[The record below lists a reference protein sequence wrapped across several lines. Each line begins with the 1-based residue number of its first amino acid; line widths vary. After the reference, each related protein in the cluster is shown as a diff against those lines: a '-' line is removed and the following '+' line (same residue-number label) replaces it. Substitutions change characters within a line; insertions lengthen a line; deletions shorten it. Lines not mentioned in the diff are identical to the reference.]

1 MKSRGIKSLCSAAV
15 AAALIVALGL
25 ASCVREPEITGVKLD
40 KTSLSLTTGET
51 ATLTATIQPSDA
63 SGTVTWS
70 SSDASVAT
78 VLNGSV
84 VAVKAG
90 TATITASVEA
100 FKATCSV
107 TVTDPVINVTGVAVE
122 PASAAIEE
130 EETVQLK
137 ATVSPANATNST
149 VSWSSADNKIAT
161 VSSDGLVTGVAE
173 GSTKITASAGGMSG
187 TCTITVSKKIIYATS
202 ITLDK
207 TELELTEGESAT
219 LAATVAPENVTDP
232 TVRWASSD
240 EAVATVDGG
249 VVTAVSPGT
258 ATVTATCGSVSAE
271 CAITV
276 LKKVIPVS
284 GITLDKTVLELAEG
298 ESADLTATVAPEDAT
313 DKTVTWSSSN
323 EAVATVSADG
333 LVKAVAGGEATIT
346 AAAGDCTAT
355 CKVTVAAPIITY
367 LGKQKN
373 SVGNYYDI
381 FDISNTDNCYYYYD
395 YYSESVINNN
405 GGIETVMSTFA
416 SEIDN
421 LLKDYSVED
430 LLSYEVLAQ
439 GDGKY
444 AFKAIE
450 IGSYYI
456 FLLAYDSNGK
466 YLGPTYLTFAVTEYP
481 WKKLGSGKYT
491 DDVACGLYDGLYPIT
506 VNCNV
511 YESKETPGI
520 YMINGFQLPLT
531 ASIFKVSEEEMRPY
545 TGNWRDSDIVIN
557 ASDPDNVFI
566 ELQDYGVC
574 LNSEDGFID
583 GITSLYD
590 EEPYSVGTLDN
601 NTITFKTKKGLLCTL
616 ESDSENYYYANQ
628 HGMFKLVLP
637 KSNKAPGFK
646 APARQDKDLV
656 LKKGKL
662 AAKVGSFEKA
672 NLNRY

>member
-284 GITLDKTVLELAEG
+284 GITLDRTVLELAEG

-355 CKVTVAAPIITY
+355 CKVTVAAASYDSWLGTWSVPRAGSTDPWII
-367 LGKQKN
+367 
-373 SVGNYYDI
+373 
-381 FDISNTDNCYYYYD
+381 
-395 YYSESVINNN
+395 ESVEDYVDAN
-405 GGIETVMSTFA
+405 
-416 SEIDN
+416 DW
-421 LLKDYSVED
+421 LKDYVGKAYVFSGIEHDPDYED
-430 LLSYEVLAQ
+430 
-439 GDGKY
+439 D
-444 AFKAIE
+444 AFFLDFDEDYGAIV
-450 IGSYYI
+450 
-456 FLLAYDSNGK
+456 F
-466 YLGPTYLTFAVTEYP
+466 
-481 WKKLGSGKYT
+481 YT
-491 DDVACGLYDGLYPIT
+491 DTLGTYTHSTYGKVVLTIMAWASDSDGVYPISGGYPIFVGMHNDDGT
-506 VNCNV
+506 A
-511 YESKETPGI
+511 GI
-520 YMINGFQLPLT
+520 Y
-531 ASIFKVSEEEMRPY
+531 PY
-545 TGNWRDSDIVIN
+545 TLTLSGGTEVT
-557 ASDPDNVFI
+557 PDRFSYVGYIQTGQYKGYYLRYQN
-566 ELQDYGVC
+566 
-574 LNSEDGFID
+574 
-583 GITSLYD
+583 YD
-590 EEPYSVGTLDN
+590 DMTMLPNTL
-601 NTITFKTKKGLLCTL
+601 TR
-616 ESDSENYYYANQ
+616 
-628 HGMFKLVLP
+628 
-637 KSNKAPGFK
+637 KSGAAAPNKAARK
-646 APARQDKDLV
+646 RVTRQDILSGRVEGV
-656 LKKGKL
+656 LEKPAKKSSVK
-662 AAKVGSFEKA
+662 
-672 NLNRY
+672 

>member
-284 GITLDKTVLELAEG
+284 GITLDRTVLELAEG
-298 ESADLTATVAPEDAT
+298 ESADLTATVAPEDATDKTVTWSSSDEAVATVADGHVTAVAKGSAVITATAGDCSATCAVAVGQKVIPVSGITLDKTELELNGGETAQLTATVTPEDAT

-355 CKVTVAAPIITY
+355 CKVTVAAASYDSWLGTWSVPRAGSTDPWII
-367 LGKQKN
+367 
-373 SVGNYYDI
+373 
-381 FDISNTDNCYYYYD
+381 
-395 YYSESVINNN
+395 ESVEDYVDAN
-405 GGIETVMSTFA
+405 
-416 SEIDN
+416 DW
-421 LLKDYSVED
+421 LKDYVGKAYVFSGIEHDPDYED
-430 LLSYEVLAQ
+430 DLFVLDFDEDYGAIVFYTDTLGTYTDTDYGKVVLTIMAWASFSDGVRPISGDYPIFVGMHNDDGTAGIYPYTLTLSGGTEVTPDRFSYVGYIQ
-439 GDGKY
+439 TGKY
-444 AFKAIE
+444 K
-450 IGSYYI
+450 GYPLRYQN
-456 FLLAYDSNGK
+456 YDDMTMLPN
-466 YLGPTYLTFAVTEYP
+466 TLT
-481 WKKLGSGKYT
+481 
-491 DDVACGLYDGLYPIT
+491 
-506 VNCNV
+506 
-511 YESKETPGI
+511 
-520 YMINGFQLPLT
+520 
-531 ASIFKVSEEEMRPY
+531 R
-545 TGNWRDSDIVIN
+545 
-557 ASDPDNVFI
+557 
-566 ELQDYGVC
+566 
-574 LNSEDGFID
+574 
-583 GITSLYD
+583 
-590 EEPYSVGTLDN
+590 
-601 NTITFKTKKGLLCTL
+601 
-616 ESDSENYYYANQ
+616 
-628 HGMFKLVLP
+628 
-637 KSNKAPGFK
+637 KSRAAAPNKAARK
-646 APARQDKDLV
+646 RVTRQDILSGRVEGV
-656 LKKGKL
+656 LEKPAKKSSVK
-662 AAKVGSFEKA
+662 
-672 NLNRY
+672 